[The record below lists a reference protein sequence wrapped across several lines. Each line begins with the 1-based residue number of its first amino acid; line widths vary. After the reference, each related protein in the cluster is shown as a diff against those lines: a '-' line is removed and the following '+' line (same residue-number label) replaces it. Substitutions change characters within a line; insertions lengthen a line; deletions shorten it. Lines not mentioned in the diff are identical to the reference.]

1 MQFIR
6 SNHRRQGGLS
16 LIELM
21 IALLLG
27 LLVVGAIL
35 QLFIGSRATQ
45 LSNEALARVQ
55 ENGRFSMELL
65 KREFREVGTHG
76 FCAADIEIRNHL
88 RSDCANYVNSIYDP
102 NRAFVGWEYDGTG
115 RGDGFTLDEDD
126 VEPTAGNAGDWGS
139 ADGGGTINLPDIL
152 DGEVVPGSDVVVV
165 RAPQVIPNITADGNQ
180 PANANSITLTGPNTL
195 SRNEIVLIT
204 NCTTGADLFQ
214 NRSNGNASAVSGGS
228 GNCGNPGPGNQ
239 NGLDWSTAY
248 DESMQMFRIRVTGYY
263 IGYNA
268 TTGEP
273 GLYRADLSEGTDGLV
288 TEELVEGVETMQIL
302 YGYSLP
308 VDQGGDGQTVDFW
321 LPADE
326 VPDWQ
331 FVIGARLSLLLR
343 SPDNMADGAVQQT
356 FDLASTQFT
365 HPEDRRLRQPFFTS
379 ISLRNRQIVL

>member
-1 MQFIR
+1 LIHS
-6 SNHRRQGGLS
+6 SNRQRGLS
-16 LIELM
+16 LIELL
-21 IALLLG
+21 IALFLG
-27 LLVVGAIL
+27 LLVVGAVI

-45 LSNEALARVQ
+45 MSNEALARVQ
-55 ENGRFSMELL
+55 ENGRFSIELL
-65 KREFREVGTHG
+65 KREFRDVGTHG

-102 NRAFVGWEYDGTG
+102 NRAFVGWEYDSTG
-115 RGDGFTLDEDD
+115 RGEAFTLDEAD
-126 VEPTAGNAGDWGS
+126 VAPTSGSAGSWSS
-139 ADGGGTINLPDIL
+139 ADGAGTINLPDIL
-152 DGEVVPGSDVVVV
+152 DGEVVPGSDVVIIRSPRVV
-165 RAPQVIPNITADGNQ
+165 PDITADGNQ
-180 PANANSITLTGPNTL
+180 PPNANAITLNGSSTL
-195 SRNEIVLIT
+195 ERNEIVLIT

-228 GNCGNPGPGNQ
+228 GSCANPGPGNQ

-308 VDQGGDGQTVDFW
+308 IDQGGNGQSVDFW

-331 FVIGARLSLLLR
+331 FVIGVRMSLLLR
-343 SPDNMADGAVQQT
+343 SPDNMADGAARQT

-379 ISLRNRQIVL
+379 ISLRNRQLVL